1 MKVFVIL
8 YILNLSYLFN
18 FYVVCVYF
26 FYLKKKMF
34 LKMNYFYKNY
44 MWNYR

>member
-26 FYLKKKMF
+26 FYKKKMF

>member
-26 FYLKKKMF
+26 FYFKKNVFKNELF
-34 LKMNYFYKNY
+34 L
-44 MWNYR
+44 